1 MIKFTKNI
9 SCLDFRS
16 IFAKY
21 YLGFAVYVSNTTNR
35 NDGVLCYKDRSYS
48 TRTLPDRVTIRCLQT
63 AQYVIYYNER
73 RRGVVYDSDYSHNV
87 FGDLCE
93 VEVYGISF
101 QISLSLSVSPNS
113 IFLSIPQ
120 IILKIAHT
128 LHKIV

>member
-35 NDGVLCYKDRSYS
+35 NDGVLCYKDHSYS

-101 QISLSLSVSPNS
+101 QISLSVSPNS